1 MAQRM
6 TMPLAEAYSHYT
18 MSSDHPHAPG
28 DVLIDIVQGSDSDY
42 DYRTGNKEDSKHR
55 KKQVAPI
62 QTTFYCWT
70 LTKAAP
76 RTRDDAPSWK
86 RAERVQMTL
95 SSDELGSQV
104 KKQLK
109 ARSLTEM
116 YEALSTDQ
124 RQQVEVLLK
133 EKRRDETN
141 KHACWEIA
149 AIHREVRNN
158 MRTRVRETTFIRV
171 ILSREDKRKV
181 ASISTEH
188 KTTKTSV
195 ASNISDL
202 NDLSDLLLK
211 PIETNDDQFP
221 DARKKEIKARSKV
234 KKNSSEDVIEVIAA
248 PNIEH
253 TLAMNVPQMGTPL
266 TSEQLQRYPTWNNQA
281 PLWQPSSIHHG
292 HEYTAQHQFN
302 KWLPQHSLELQQTQK
317 LNNVQDALAHM
328 ATLNQHIRTEAG
340 DKSYDEIQLQS
351 IPTESWLHQQSP
363 PVSRAFEHNH
373 DHRPFQQYPEG
384 AATLETPSLYESRP
398 NNGEQDYFG
407 RQCGQP
413 YETVAEPFFAK
424 QPQPSYNNMAA
435 LVASPYSEDLQ
446 ARRTSPGTKIKVS
459 GESDWPDYDPTMDQP
474 PLLTPRTQQ
483 HKQQEQKSAER
494 LRREDVLFWRT
505 HAQLS
510 DSRSASSLDDQ
521 SSTLASPEQSSP
533 LTSVSGDGIGLNRMW
548 TNEPEF
554 QYDKRDEPMPGR
566 FGQQLAAHSFL
577 RPNQDRQ
584 REQIPMI
591 PRRTQSDY
599 KPPTGRNISFEAE
612 LLGIPNIQHAPP
624 HSRNTHIPNMYNPEI
639 YTGPSAPDPPRPLK
653 ANCPTYHPQRY
664 QPRQHPEPENN
675 STLESLSERL
685 DNMELR
691 QRESATRRAV
701 EAAQKRREAEKKE
714 AYERGIED
722 AMAWKTRSGG
732 YGGFD

>member
-1 MAQRM
+1 
-6 TMPLAEAYSHYT
+6 MPLAEAYPHYT

-28 DVLIDIVQGSDSDY
+28 DVLIDIVEGSDSDC
-42 DYRTGNKEDSKHR
+42 DYQMGSKVDTKHR

-62 QTTFYCWT
+62 QTTFHCWT
-70 LTKAAP
+70 LTKATP
-76 RTRDDAPSWK
+76 KTRDDAPSWK

-141 KHACWEIA
+141 KYACWEIA

-188 KTTKTSV
+188 KTTKASV

-202 NDLSDLLLK
+202 NDLSDLPLK
-211 PIETNDDQFP
+211 PIETNDDRFSH
-221 DARKKEIKARSKV
+221 ARKKEIKARPKV
-234 KKNSSEDVIEVIAA
+234 KKNSSEDVIEVMAA
-248 PNIEH
+248 PNIEN
-253 TLAMNVPQMGTPL
+253 TLAMNAPPMGTHL
-266 TSEQLQRYPTWNNQA
+266 ASDQLQRYPTWSDQA

-292 HEYTAQHQFN
+292 HEYTAQHQSN

-317 LNNVQDALAHM
+317 LNDVQDALAHM
-328 ATLNQHIRTEAG
+328 ATANHHIRTEAG
-340 DKSYDEIQLQS
+340 DKFHDKIQLQPV
-351 IPTESWLHQQSP
+351 PTESWLHQQSP
-363 PVSRAFEHNH
+363 PVSRASEYNH
-373 DHRPFQQYPEG
+373 DHKPFQQYPEG
-384 AATLETPSLYESRP
+384 AATLEAPSLYESRP
-398 NNGEQDYFG
+398 TNGEQDYFG
-407 RQCGQP
+407 RQFGQP

-424 QPQPSYNNMAA
+424 QPQPLYNNMATLA
-435 LVASPYSEDLQ
+435 TSPYSEDLK
-446 ARRTSPGTKIKVS
+446 ARRTSPSTKIKVS
-459 GESDWPDYDPTMDQP
+459 DDSDWPDYDPTMDQP
-474 PLLTPRTQQ
+474 PLPTPRTQQ

-510 DSRSASSLDDQ
+510 DSRSTSSLDDQ

-533 LTSVSGDGIGLNRMW
+533 LTSVSGDGVGLNRMW

-554 QYDKRDEPMPGR
+554 RYDKRDELMPGR

-584 REQIPMI
+584 REQIPMT
-591 PRRTQSDY
+591 PRRTQSEY
-599 KPPTGRNISFEAE
+599 KPPTDRNVSFEAE
-612 LLGIPNIQHAPP
+612 PFEIPDRQHAPL
-624 HSRNTHIPNMYNPEI
+624 HTRNTHNPSMYTPDA
-639 YTGPSAPDPPRPLK
+639 YTRPSAPDPPEPK
-653 ANCPTYHPQRY
+653 AKFQTYNPQRY
-664 QPRQHPEPENN
+664 QPRQRVELENT
-675 STLESLSERL
+675 STLKSLSERL

-691 QRESATRRAV
+691 QAESATRRAV
-701 EAAQKRREAEKKE
+701 EAAQRRREAEKKE

-722 AMAWKTRSGG
+722 AMAWKARSGG